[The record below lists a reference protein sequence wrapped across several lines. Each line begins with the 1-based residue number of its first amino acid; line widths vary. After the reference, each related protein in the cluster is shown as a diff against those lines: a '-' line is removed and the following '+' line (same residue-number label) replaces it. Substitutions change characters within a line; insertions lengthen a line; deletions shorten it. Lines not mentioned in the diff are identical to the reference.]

1 MGVRSSNYVPEL
13 PSCVIDSRSRCV
25 ESKHDTPG
33 RQPHAAIIEID
44 ATIRSV
50 ASISKTKK
58 ALYVDMKKR
67 YNWNDS
73 QCKAAIDPILKREYP
88 KLK

>member
-1 MGVRSSNYVPEL
+1 MKKKIKNIEPVNF
-13 PSCVIDSRSRCV
+13 
-25 ESKHDTPG
+25 
-33 RQPHAAIIEID
+33 IEID
-44 ATIRSV
+44 ATIRNV

-58 ALYVDMKKR
+58 ALYEDIKKR

-73 QCKAAIDPILKREYP
+73 QCKAAINPILKREYP

>member
-1 MGVRSSNYVPEL
+1 MKRKIKN
-13 PSCVIDSRSRCV
+13 ID
-25 ESKHDTPG
+25 P
-33 RQPHAAIIEID
+33 INFIEID

-58 ALYVDMKKR
+58 ALYADIKKR

-73 QCKAAIDPILKREYP
+73 QCKAAIDPILKREYQ

>member
-1 MGVRSSNYVPEL
+1 MKVRNNEPVNF
-13 PSCVIDSRSRCV
+13 
-25 ESKHDTPG
+25 
-33 RQPHAAIIEID
+33 IEID
-44 ATIRSV
+44 ATIRNV

-58 ALYVDMKKR
+58 ALYADMKKR

-88 KLK
+88 KLNGTE

>member
-1 MGVRSSNYVPEL
+1 MKRKIKN
-13 PSCVIDSRSRCV
+13 ID
-25 ESKHDTPG
+25 P
-33 RQPHAAIIEID
+33 INFIEID
-44 ATIRSV
+44 NTIRSV
-50 ASISKTKK
+50 ASISKTKN
-58 ALYVDMKKR
+58 ALYADMKKR